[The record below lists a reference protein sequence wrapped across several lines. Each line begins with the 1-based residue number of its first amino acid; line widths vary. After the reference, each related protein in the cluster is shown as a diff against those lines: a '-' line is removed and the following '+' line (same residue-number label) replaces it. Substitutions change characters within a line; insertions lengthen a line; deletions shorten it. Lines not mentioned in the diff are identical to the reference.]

1 MAAEMILVTGAT
13 EILKKLGYV
22 IAQEIGLA
30 WGVEDDLKKLQST
43 LQMIAAVTDD
53 AEKKQLSDSSVRL
66 WLERLKDAAYDADDV
81 LDEFSYE
88 VMRRR
93 EMGRLKFKVCHL
105 VSSSNPLAFR
115 LKMARKVKHINK
127 IFDEICKE
135 KDRFQLQMVSS
146 STSVRSSGHKNRETV
161 AFGEDS
167 EIVGR
172 ENDKSKIVEL
182 LISSMALGDKNEN
195 EKISVVP
202 IVGMGGIGKT
212 SLAQLVYKDA
222 SIVKH
227 FETRIWVCV
236 SNHFDFNEI
245 LGGIMES
252 ITRTKCD
259 SSITLD
265 TLVNLVQ
272 ERLTGRKYLL
282 VLDDLWNENVDEWF
296 TLKRWLAV
304 GAMGSKVLVTTRINQ
319 VASIVQGT
327 IPPYILQQISTE
339 ECWSIIKEEAFA
351 PGGALETPG
360 MTEIGK
366 EIARKCCGLSRA
378 ARSIGTLMHSKK
390 DEKDWLSISKNEVW
404 DIPESRNKILQI
416 LKLSYDHLPVHLKQC
431 FSYCSIFPKDWKIEK
446 EALIRLWMA
455 EGFLQSP
462 YELTDKSIE
471 DIGNE
476 YFNILLSNSFFQDIE
491 TDGFNEVQTCK
502 MHGLIHDLA
511 QIVAGKYECSTVK
524 ANETI
529 DVLKVCR
536 LSYAS
541 DESTLKIFSKTLSE
555 GKKLRTVVTMYAP
568 GKDFNIGG
576 FFTASKNLRVL
587 DMSAFRNMKLPASSI
602 SKLRHIRYLN
612 LSHCELGN
620 VINDLSS
627 LYNLQTLVL
636 CGSKFLE
643 LPRNIGSL
651 KNMRHLNISYTMITA
666 LPDSIISLCN
676 LQTLDLSQCTEFQAF
691 PRGIEAWEY
700 IRCIDVSGTKVKELP
715 DGIASYKYLSTL
727 KFNFCKNLEALPRD
741 IGKLKLLRCLDIE
754 GTSIKVMPESCLNSF
769 RPHFGSSHFLRKA
782 IIGTSRFIR
791 GASPNR
797 TKTGHP

>member
-13 EILKKLGYV
+13 EILNKLGYV

-43 LQMIAAVTDD
+43 LQMIAEVTDD

-93 EMGRLKFKVCHL
+93 EIGRLKFKVCDL

-115 LKMARKVKHINK
+115 LKMARKVAHINK

-146 STSVRSSGHKNRETV
+146 STSSGRSSGHKNRETV

-172 ENDKSKIVEL
+172 KNDKSKIVEL
-182 LISSMALGDKNEN
+182 LIGSMALGDTNQK

-227 FETRIWVCV
+227 FETRIWVCM

-252 ITRTKCD
+252 MTRTKCD
-259 SSITLD
+259 STISLD

-282 VLDDLWNENVDEWF
+282 VLDDLWSQNIEEWI

-319 VASIVQGT
+319 VASIVQGM
-327 IPPYILQQISTE
+327 IPPYILQQISTD
-339 ECWSIIKEEAFA
+339 ECWSIIKEEALA

-378 ARSIGTLMHSKK
+378 ARSIG
-390 DEKDWLSISKNEVW
+390 V
-404 DIPESRNKILQI
+404 
-416 LKLSYDHLPVHLKQC
+416 
-431 FSYCSIFPKDWKIEK
+431 
-446 EALIRLWMA
+446 
-455 EGFLQSP
+455 
-462 YELTDKSIE
+462 
-471 DIGNE
+471 
-476 YFNILLSNSFFQDIE
+476 
-491 TDGFNEVQTCK
+491 
-502 MHGLIHDLA
+502 
-511 QIVAGKYECSTVK
+511 
-524 ANETI
+524 
-529 DVLKVCR
+529 
-536 LSYAS
+536 
-541 DESTLKIFSKTLSE
+541 
-555 GKKLRTVVTMYAP
+555 
-568 GKDFNIGG
+568 
-576 FFTASKNLRVL
+576 
-587 DMSAFRNMKLPASSI
+587 
-602 SKLRHIRYLN
+602 
-612 LSHCELGN
+612 
-620 VINDLSS
+620 
-627 LYNLQTLVL
+627 
-636 CGSKFLE
+636 
-643 LPRNIGSL
+643 
-651 KNMRHLNISYTMITA
+651 
-666 LPDSIISLCN
+666 
-676 LQTLDLSQCTEFQAF
+676 
-691 PRGIEAWEY
+691 
-700 IRCIDVSGTKVKELP
+700 
-715 DGIASYKYLSTL
+715 
-727 KFNFCKNLEALPRD
+727 
-741 IGKLKLLRCLDIE
+741 
-754 GTSIKVMPESCLNSF
+754 
-769 RPHFGSSHFLRKA
+769 
-782 IIGTSRFIR
+782 
-791 GASPNR
+791 
-797 TKTGHP
+797 